1 MVVKLYKKHVDYTT
15 RDGEVKTATNFFV
28 ECGDV
33 LVPVEVKFFED
44 KETKQDKN
52 YRTRRT
58 LMSAFAEE
66 LPERN
71 NNTQAPQPVP
81 VDDDPTA

>member
-1 MVVKLYKKHVDYTT
+1 MQVKLYKKNGEYTT
-15 RDGEVKTATNFFV
+15 KDGEVKKVTNYFV

-44 KETKQDKN
+44 KKTGEDKN

-66 LPERN
+66 LPEREKPQKP
-71 NNTQAPQPVP
+71 QAERAET
-81 VDDDPTA
+81 DPTA

>member
-15 RDGEVKTATNFFV
+15 KDGEVKTATNFFV

-44 KETKQDKN
+44 KDHD
-52 YRTRRT
+52 
-58 LMSAFAEE
+58 S
-66 LPERN
+66 
-71 NNTQAPQPVP
+71 
-81 VDDDPTA
+81 